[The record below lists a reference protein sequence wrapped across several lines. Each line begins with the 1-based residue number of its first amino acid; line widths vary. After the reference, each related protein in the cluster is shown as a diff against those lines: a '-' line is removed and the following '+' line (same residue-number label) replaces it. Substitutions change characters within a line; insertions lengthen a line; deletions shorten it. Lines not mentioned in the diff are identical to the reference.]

1 MQTSC
6 IDASTKYNEKTV
18 LDGKCYAKMDQ
29 VLTRDADGLPKERGP
44 IIGCGCMKPVNRSNN
59 HVARDTRQADK
70 QQSDAC
76 RGGAT

>member
-18 LDGKCYAKMDQ
+18 LDGACYAKMDQ

-44 IIGCGCMKPVNRSNN
+44 IQV
-59 HVARDTRQADK
+59 V
-70 QQSDAC
+70 DA
-76 RGGAT
+76 